1 MKAIL
6 EFDFDKEDS
15 DDRSQFEDAV
25 NGTKWK
31 LFAWHFDQWLRSQTK
46 YAPDSQDENYTRALY
61 EARDKFYEMLNED
74 GLKLD

>member
-15 DDRSQFEDAV
+15 DDRSYFEDAV

-31 LFAWHFDQWLRSQTK
+31 LFAWEFDQWLRSQTK
-46 YAPDSQDENYTRALY
+46 YATEIQDENYTKALY
-61 EARDKFYEMLNED
+61 DTRDKLHEMLNEST
-74 GLKLD
+74 LKLD

>member
-15 DDRSQFEDAV
+15 DDRSEFQDAI

-31 LFAWHFDQWLRSQTK
+31 LFAWQFDQWLRSQTK
-46 YAPDSQDENYTRALY
+46 YASDKTPEERVKALY
-61 EARDKFYEMLNED
+61 DARDKFHQMMGED
-74 GLKLD
+74 NLSLD

>member
-15 DDRSQFEDAV
+15 DDRLEFQDAI

-31 LFAWHFDQWLRSQTK
+31 MLVWEFDQHLRSKTK
-46 YAPDSQDENYTRALY
+46 YASDNDDPKVIEALY
-61 EARDKFYEMLNED
+61 QLRDYLHELRAERGLN
-74 GLKLD
+74 LD

>member
-15 DDRSQFEDAV
+15 DDRSHFEDAV

-31 LFAWHFDQWLRSQTK
+31 MFAWHYDQWLRSQTK
-46 YAPDSQDENYTRALY
+46 YASDSVHDEYLKALY
-61 EARDKFYEMLNED
+61 DARDHFHQMLSED
-74 GLKLD
+74 NLNLD

>member
-15 DDRSQFEDAV
+15 DDRSYFEDAV

-31 LFAWHFDQWLRSQTK
+31 LFAWEFDQWLRSQTK
-46 YAPDSQDENYTRALY
+46 YAPDSQSGEYTNALY
-61 EARDKFYEMLNED
+61 VAREKFYEMLNESS
-74 GLKLD
+74 LKLD